1 MRVLIVE
8 DDARIA
14 EDVREAIQAAGFV
27 ADVVNDGEEAWF
39 TGGTE
44 PYDAVILDLGLPGID
59 GLTILKRWRSEGH
72 SFPVLILT
80 ARSAWQERVDGI
92 DAGADDYLVKPFQI
106 QELVARLRAIV
117 RRAAGHATTTIQVGP
132 LTVDTR
138 MMSVSV
144 NEKPIALS
152 PLEYRLIA
160 YLAHN
165 QDRVITQTELSE
177 HLYAYDGEKDSNAVE
192 VLIGRVRRKV
202 GEGLIETKRGFGYL
216 ISSSAAGGR

>member
-8 DDARIA
+8 DDTRIA
-14 EDVREAIQAAGFV
+14 EDVRNAVQAAGFV
-27 ADVVNDGEEAWF
+27 ADIVHDGEEAWF
-39 TGGTE
+39 VGGTE
-44 PYDAVILDLGLPGID
+44 PYDAVLLDLGLPGVD
-59 GLTILKRWRSEGH
+59 GLTILKRWRGEGH
-72 SFPVLILT
+72 TFPVLILT

-92 DAGADDYLVKPFQI
+92 DAGAYDYLVKPFQI

-117 RRAAGHATTTIQVGP
+117 RRASGSASTKIEVGP

-144 NEKPIALS
+144 NEKPISLS

-192 VLIGRVRRKV
+192 VLIGRVRRKL
-202 GEGLIETKRGFGYL
+202 GDGLIETKRGFGYL
-216 ISSSAAGGR
+216 ISAPAA

>member
-8 DDARIA
+8 DDTRIA
-14 EDVREAIQAAGFV
+14 EDIKDAIQAAGFV
-27 ADVVNDGEEAWF
+27 ADIVNDGEEAWF

-72 SFPVLILT
+72 TFPVLILT

-216 ISSSAAGGR
+216 ISSSAA

>member
-14 EDVREAIQAAGFV
+14 EDVRDAIQAAGFV

-72 SFPVLILT
+72 TFPVLILT

-165 QDRVITQTELSE
+165 QDRIITQTELSE

-216 ISSSAAGGR
+216 ISSSAA

>member
-14 EDVREAIQAAGFV
+14 EDVMEAVQAAGFV
-27 ADVVNDGEEAWF
+27 ADISSDGEDAWF
-39 TGGTE
+39 IGGTE
-44 PYDAVILDLGLPGID
+44 PYDAIILDLGLPGID

-72 SFPVLILT
+72 TFPVLILT

-117 RRAAGHATTTIQVGP
+117 RRSSGHASTTIQVGP
-132 LTVDTR
+132 LNVDTR

-144 NEKPIALS
+144 NDKPIQLS
-152 PLEYRLIA
+152 PLEYRLVA

-165 QDRVITQTELSE
+165 QDRVITQTELNE

-192 VLIGRVRRKV
+192 VLIGRVRRKL

-216 ISSSAAGGR
+216 ISSPAA

>member
-14 EDVREAIQAAGFV
+14 EDVRDAIQAAGFV

-72 SFPVLILT
+72 TFPVLILT

-216 ISSSAAGGR
+216 ISSSAA

>member
-14 EDVREAIQAAGFV
+14 EDVRDAIQAAGFV
-27 ADVVNDGEEAWF
+27 ADVINDGEEAWF

-72 SFPVLILT
+72 TFPVLILT

-216 ISSSAAGGR
+216 ISSSAA

>member
-8 DDARIA
+8 DDTRIA
-14 EDVREAIQAAGFV
+14 EDVRNAVQAAGFV
-27 ADVVNDGEEAWF
+27 ADMVHDGEEAWF
-39 TGGTE
+39 VGGTE
-44 PYDAVILDLGLPGID
+44 PYDAIILDLGLPGVD
-59 GLTILKRWRSEGH
+59 GLTILKRWRDEGH
-72 SFPVLILT
+72 TFPVLILT

-117 RRAAGHATTTIQVGP
+117 RRASGHASTKIEVGP

-144 NEKPIALS
+144 NEKPISLS

-192 VLIGRVRRKV
+192 VLIGRVRRKL
-202 GEGLIETKRGFGYL
+202 GDGLIETKRGFGYL
-216 ISSSAAGGR
+216 ISAPAA

>member
-216 ISSSAAGGR
+216 ISSSAA

>member
-8 DDARIA
+8 DDIRIA
-14 EDVREAIQAAGFV
+14 EDVRDAVQAAGFV
-27 ADVVNDGEEAWF
+27 ADIVHDGEEAWF
-39 TGGTE
+39 VGGTE
-44 PYDAVILDLGLPGID
+44 PYDAVILDLGLPGVD
-59 GLTILKRWRSEGH
+59 GLTILKRWRAEGH
-72 SFPVLILT
+72 TFPVLILT

-132 LTVDTR
+132 LTIDTR

-144 NEKPIALS
+144 NEKPISLS

-192 VLIGRVRRKV
+192 VLIGRVRRKL

-216 ISSSAAGGR
+216 ISAPAA

>member
-14 EDVREAIQAAGFV
+14 EDVRDAIQAAGFV

-117 RRAAGHATTTIQVGP
+117 RRAAGHATTTIQVGA

-216 ISSSAAGGR
+216 ISSSAA

>member
-8 DDARIA
+8 DDTRIA
-14 EDVREAIQAAGFV
+14 EDIRDAVQAAGFV
-27 ADVVNDGEEAWF
+27 ADIASDGEEAWF
-39 TGGTE
+39 VGGTE

-72 SFPVLILT
+72 VFPVLILT

-117 RRAAGHATTTIQVGP
+117 RRSSGHASTNIQVGP
-132 LTVDTR
+132 LSVDTR

-144 NEKPIALS
+144 NDKPIQLS
-152 PLEYRLIA
+152 PLEYRLVA

-165 QDRVITQTELSE
+165 QDRVITQSELNE
-177 HLYAYDGEKDSNAVE
+177 HLYAYDSEKDSNAVE
-192 VLIGRVRRKV
+192 VLIGRVRRKL
-202 GEGLIETKRGFGYL
+202 GEDLIETKRGFGYL
-216 ISSSAAGGR
+216 INSRAA

>member
-14 EDVREAIQAAGFV
+14 EDVRDAIQAAGFV

-106 QELVARLRAIV
+106 QELDARLRAIV
-117 RRAAGHATTTIQVGP
+117 RRAAGHATTTIQVGA

-216 ISSSAAGGR
+216 ISSSAA

>member
-1 MRVLIVE
+1 
-8 DDARIA
+8 
-14 EDVREAIQAAGFV
+14 
-27 ADVVNDGEEAWF
+27 
-39 TGGTE
+39 
-44 PYDAVILDLGLPGID
+44 
-59 GLTILKRWRSEGH
+59 
-72 SFPVLILT
+72 
-80 ARSAWQERVDGI
+80 
-92 DAGADDYLVKPFQI
+92 
-106 QELVARLRAIV
+106 
-117 RRAAGHATTTIQVGP
+117 
-132 LTVDTR
+132 

-144 NEKPIALS
+144 NEKPISLS

-216 ISSSAAGGR
+216 ISSSAA

>member
-8 DDARIA
+8 DDIRIA
-14 EDVREAIQAAGFV
+14 EDIRDAVQAAGFV
-27 ADVVNDGEEAWF
+27 ADMVHDGEEAWF
-39 TGGTE
+39 IGGTE

-59 GLTILKRWRSEGH
+59 GLTILKRWRSEEH
-72 SFPVLILT
+72 TFPVLILT

-117 RRAAGHATTTIQVGP
+117 RRASGHATTTIQVGP

-144 NEKPIALS
+144 NEKPISLS

-192 VLIGRVRRKV
+192 VLIGRVRRKL

-216 ISSSAAGGR
+216 ISSPAA

>member
-8 DDARIA
+8 DDIRIA
-14 EDVREAIQAAGFV
+14 EDVRDAVQAAGFV
-27 ADVVNDGEEAWF
+27 ADIVHDGEEAWF
-39 TGGTE
+39 VGGTE
-44 PYDAVILDLGLPGID
+44 PYDAVILDLGLPGVD
-59 GLTILKRWRSEGH
+59 GLTILKRWRAEEH
-72 SFPVLILT
+72 TFPVLILT

-117 RRAAGHATTTIQVGP
+117 RRASGHASTTIQVGP
-132 LTVDTR
+132 LTIDTR

-144 NEKPIALS
+144 NEKPISLS

-192 VLIGRVRRKV
+192 VLIGRVRRKL

-216 ISSSAAGGR
+216 ISAPAA

>member
-8 DDARIA
+8 DDTRIA
-14 EDVREAIQAAGFV
+14 EDVKDAVQAAGFI
-27 ADVVNDGEEAWF
+27 ADIVNDGEEAWF
-39 TGGTE
+39 VGGTE
-44 PYDAVILDLGLPGID
+44 PYDAVVLDLGLPGID
-59 GLTILKRWRSEGH
+59 GLTILKRWRAEGH
-72 SFPVLILT
+72 AFPVMILT

-92 DAGADDYLVKPFQI
+92 DAGADDYLVKPFQV

-144 NEKPIALS
+144 NEKPITLS
-152 PLEYRLIA
+152 PLEYRLVA

-216 ISSSAAGGR
+216 ISSAAA

>member
-14 EDVREAIQAAGFV
+14 EDVMEAVQAAGFV
-27 ADVVNDGEEAWF
+27 ADISSDGEDAWF
-39 TGGTE
+39 IGGTE
-44 PYDAVILDLGLPGID
+44 PYDAIILDLGLPGID

-72 SFPVLILT
+72 TFPVLILT

-117 RRAAGHATTTIQVGP
+117 RRSSGHASTTIQVGP
-132 LTVDTR
+132 LNVDTR

-144 NEKPIALS
+144 NDKPIQLS
-152 PLEYRLIA
+152 PLEYRLVA

-165 QDRVITQTELSE
+165 QDRVITQTELNE
-177 HLYAYDGEKDSNAVE
+177 HLYAFDGEKDSNAVE
-192 VLIGRVRRKV
+192 VLIGRVRRKL

-216 ISSSAAGGR
+216 ISSPAA

>member
-1 MRVLIVE
+1 MRILIVE
-8 DDARIA
+8 DDLRIA
-14 EDVREAIQAAGFV
+14 EDVKDAVEAAGFV
-27 ADVVNDGEEAWF
+27 ADIVHDGEEAWF
-39 TGGTE
+39 VGGTE

-72 SFPVLILT
+72 GFPVLILT

-117 RRAAGHATTTIQVGP
+117 RRASGHASTTIEVGP
-132 LTVDTR
+132 LAVDTR

-144 NEKPIALS
+144 NEKPISLS
-152 PLEYRLIA
+152 PLEYRLVA

-192 VLIGRVRRKV
+192 VLIGRVRRKL

-216 ISSSAAGGR
+216 ISAPAA